1 MGAAHHPQR
10 APPIFPSES
19 AKDGMEPASA
29 AAEDGME
36 PAVPARR
43 LSRLPSVGNL
53 NPLTL
58 GVRRKFTEDDAKLQR
73 ATALVQ
79 AHYRGHIVRRLGTS
93 VPLTSDV
100 RKQVWRVSNNQAGF
114 CALLLYFCFCALT
127 CSLLALQ
134 SSVGRTFEV
143 YHSAKAHVNNV
154 QDSIG
159 TTWQQIGLSPDQIFD
174 WTEALHRELHED
186 NEKFIV
192 HLDKWARE
200 DDGASGDWNA
210 SDFTDGIV
218 PDGEL
223 GTKCD
228 TADIPACCRFSAWRR
243 GMAADDFERVKH
255 VHAFGHSRVASPLFL
270 KMKRRNKVD
279 CNFATH
285 NEFDPLK
292 KVFVDCY
299 SASEANTSDLFQ
311 PDSDEDDRRIW
322 QEYYEEGEAFLMPID
337 LGLYK
342 MPLDQGLCHIEKAR
356 RFGFILHK

>member
-100 RKQVWRVSNNQAGF
+100 RK
-114 CALLLYFCFCALT
+114 
-127 CSLLALQ
+127 Q

-270 KMKRRNKVD
+270 KMKRRNKVA
-279 CNFATH
+279 CGFTSLT
-285 NEFDPLK
+285 EFDPLS
-292 KVFVDCY
+292 KV
-299 SASEANTSDLFQ
+299 TLFK
-311 PDSDEDDRRIW
+311 S
-322 QEYYEEGEAFLMPID
+322 
-337 LGLYK
+337 
-342 MPLDQGLCHIEKAR
+342 
-356 RFGFILHK
+356 